1 MHHHAIA
8 PHIFLQDALSSPA
21 MSSNQ
26 SAAECDRSNH
36 ESTHIQLTNMFSSC
50 TSLDAS
56 CSLYMDA
63 IDSLCPVDPD
73 MSSKSMAPG
82 RFLAFYVCN
91 KDVIVWMGWSV
102 LLLRRIMY
110 YEGLILGLNFNRH
123 QCSLLCLCVDL
134 KIIKWYDLW
143 IGLHGA
149 WYAWELKLNGVLHQC
164 IIRARHTPDQDVV
177 ESSSL
182 WCEFFLFKIN
192 EIYRCILPQFLHWT
206 QCFIHILVSI

>member
-8 PHIFLQDALSSPA
+8 PHIFLQDALSSPT

-56 CSLYMDA
+56 CSFYMDA

-82 RFLAFYVCN
+82 RY
-91 KDVIVWMGWSV
+91 
-102 LLLRRIMY
+102 
-110 YEGLILGLNFNRH
+110 
-123 QCSLLCLCVDL
+123 
-134 KIIKWYDLW
+134 
-143 IGLHGA
+143 
-149 WYAWELKLNGVLHQC
+149 
-164 IIRARHTPDQDVV
+164 
-177 ESSSL
+177 
-182 WCEFFLFKIN
+182 
-192 EIYRCILPQFLHWT
+192 
-206 QCFIHILVSI
+206 